1 MLDSLLAVAFIRAA
15 IAGVLGRLNDVQS
28 LILQMTLII
37 TNQAIGRLPAVGVIM
52 QKIETFQTFFALTQ
66 LECVYHRQAVL
77 SLVGCRFRSCNR
89 ISRML
94 SL

>member
-37 TNQAIGRLPAVGVIM
+37 TNQA
-52 QKIETFQTFFALTQ
+52 
-66 LECVYHRQAVL
+66 
-77 SLVGCRFRSCNR
+77 
-89 ISRML
+89 
-94 SL
+94 